1 MRYSILASVRKNT
14 FVDVQINSY
23 ILKCIYSKMQK
34 EDGMIKT
41 SFKLSKKLL
50 KKAKRYAIDHDKS
63 ENDIF
68 TEALAEFLSI
78 REEGETN

>member
-1 MRYSILASVRKNT
+1 
-14 FVDVQINSY
+14 
-23 ILKCIYSKMQK
+23 MQK

>member
-1 MRYSILASVRKNT
+1 
-14 FVDVQINSY
+14 
-23 ILKCIYSKMQK
+23 
-34 EDGMIKT
+34 MIKT

-78 REEGETN
+78 REEGETNWTPSVMKKVGDNYNHEEKETRGTYY